1 MNYQTQFIPDAL
13 VGEKPFVDLIRKAG
27 REEQF
32 QKLIE
37 DYFGGSRPFLEEI
50 ERYIHDNRANILH
63 RLHITADGTPLH
75 VETLNVF
82 VRLGGIIKLTVEA
95 QDPEAAREAARNLI
109 LHDPDGD
116 VLTLCREDLT
126 TVVPISYERDDG
138 TVTHDY
144 GPTPEE
150 RAALQKEA
158 EGHKLWTLMRLER
171 DACGHVEVPES
182 KLFVSLSEAQTQMA
196 REYSDRYDRLPEG
209 EPNFYQTPSDGEMRC
224 YLELHD
230 TASVEWVIVE
240 AKLCAVQWTGSEK
253 TWQMKR

>member
-1 MNYQTQFIPDAL
+1 MNYQTQFSMDEL

-37 DYFGGSRPFLEEI
+37 DYFGGSLPFLEEI

-75 VETLNVF
+75 VETLNVL
-82 VRLGGIIKLTVEA
+82 VWIGGIIKLTVEA
-95 QDPEAAREAARNLI
+95 QDPESAWESACNLI
-109 LHDPDGD
+109 LHDPDGA
-116 VLTLCREDLT
+116 VLNLCPDDLT
-126 TVVPISYERDDG
+126 TVVPISYEQADG
-138 TVTHDY
+138 AMTHDY

-196 REYSDRYDRLPEG
+196 REYSDLYDRLTEG

-224 YLELHD
+224 YLEFHD
-230 TASVEWVIVE
+230 TSSVEWVIVE
-240 AKLCAVQWTGSEK
+240 AKLCAAQCKGKS
-253 TWQMKR
+253 WQTKR

>member
-1 MNYQTQFIPDAL
+1 MNYQTKFSPDAL

-37 DYFGGSRPFLEEI
+37 DYFGGSRPFFEEI
-50 ERYIHDNRANILH
+50 ERYVHDNRANILH

-82 VRLGGIIKLTVEA
+82 VHLGGIIKLTVEA
-95 QDPEAAREAARNLI
+95 KDPEAAREAARNLI
-109 LHDPDGD
+109 LHDPDGS
-116 VLTLCREDLT
+116 VLTLCREDIT

-138 TVTHDY
+138 AVTHDY

-158 EGHKLWTLMRLER
+158 EGYKLWTLMRMER

-196 REYSDRYDRLPEG
+196 REYYDRYDQLPVG
-209 EPNFYQTPSDGEMRC
+209 LKFYQTPSDGEMRC

-240 AKLCAVQWTGSEK
+240 TKLCAVQWDEK
-253 TWQMKR
+253 SWQTKR